1 MAGND
6 GNGRLAVESGDVGGV
21 RYWICRNRLLG
32 QRGPGYWT
40 VYVDASCMT
49 VKDGSFVTGES
60 GVDALLDVHGGCT
73 YFGNAG
79 GIFAL
84 RGECDENLVV
94 AGWDYMHGYDLLD
107 PSDFLN
113 LSSRQTLDEVRNDVR
128 SALECFLRVP

>member
-1 MAGND
+1 MTEN
-6 GNGRLAVESGDVGGV
+6 NGKEKFISENGDVGGV
-21 RYWICRNRLLG
+21 RYWICRTVLPG

-49 VKDGSFVTGES
+49 VKDGSFAAGES
-60 GVDALLDVHGGCT
+60 QVDALLDVHGGCT
-73 YFGNAG
+73 YFGKAG
-79 GIFAL
+79 DLFAM

-128 SALECFLRVP
+128 SALECFLRGH